1 MGKIEVKCFALND
14 FAQGVFKIGKQ
25 NEYASNLLP
34 KEVANVDKGKNGK
47 YYVSSYLKKSE
58 SRVDPKCELYNKC
71 GGCHILHMNKEAQKE
86 FKLDYVTT
94 ALKDYK
100 INPKIDRYL
109 EAEISEGYRNKM
121 QVAYS
126 YKDGKIVYGFYEE
139 ESHRIIPMKS
149 CLVQTKRQ
157 NEIVRVCAE
166 IMQNMRIQPYNEDK
180 RIGLVRFIMIREAFK
195 TGEVLVTIVTSSEI
209 FPGRSEFV
217 KRLKQKCPYITSI
230 VQNINKRKTSI
241 ILGDDERVLYGPGYI
256 KDVLCGIEFKI
267 SSKTFYQINP
277 YQTEKL
283 YNVVKEY
290 AALTGNEYV
299 LDAYC
304 GVGTIGMTL
313 AKDAKRVIGVENNK
327 QSVINARLNASDNK
341 IKNMS
346 FVCDD
351 ATAYMKNL
359 KDEFDVL
366 IMDPPRSGSTDDFLS
381 VVNNSNI
388 KKVVY
393 VSCEAKTLARDL
405 SKLTNYRIVNK
416 TIVDMFVG
424 TYHVETVVSMV
435 RKEK

>member
-1 MGKIEVKCFALND
+1 MN
-14 FAQGVFKIGKQ
+14 
-25 NEYASNLLP
+25 
-34 KEVANVDKGKNGK
+34 
-47 YYVSSYLKKSE
+47 
-58 SRVDPKCELYNKC
+58 NK
-71 GGCHILHMNKEAQKE
+71 H
-86 FKLDYVTT
+86 F
-94 ALKDYK
+94 
-100 INPKIDRYL
+100 
-109 EAEISEGYRNKM
+109 
-121 QVAYS
+121 
-126 YKDGKIVYGFYEE
+126 
-139 ESHRIIPMKS
+139 
-149 CLVQTKRQ
+149 
-157 NEIVRVCAE
+157 
-166 IMQNMRIQPYNEDK
+166 
-180 RIGLVRFIMIREAFK
+180 
-195 TGEVLVTIVTSSEI
+195 
-209 FPGRSEFV
+209 
-217 KRLKQKCPYITSI
+217 
-230 VQNINKRKTSI
+230 
-241 ILGDDERVLYGPGYI
+241 
-256 KDVLCGIEFKI
+256 
-267 SSKTFYQINP
+267 
-277 YQTEKL
+277 L

-405 SKLTNYRIVNK
+405 AKLANYRIVNK

-424 TYHVETVVSMV
+424 TYHVETVVLLQ
-435 RKEK
+435 RKN